1 MKILKLLIDL
11 SMAKLVMI
19 AVILTAAYFFLYYDN
34 GALVEQQI
42 SDAKSQ
48 LDVVKNKRSEIEK
61 KMKKEE
67 EMRGNLLQLA
77 RNLDIVKSKIPNEFN
92 EIEISS
98 ILNKISTSTQVKITS
113 LKRYDCLNL
122 AKISKNITGAELIDE
137 ICFNIEFLGTFNNI
151 LSFVEFLSKEE
162 KTLKIRNFIIEK
174 NNPKN
179 FTDDAIIKFVG
190 EIVGYKQSA
199 VAINAPKTN
208 ENVPKPG
215 EK

>member
-34 GALVEQQI
+34 GTLIEQQI
-42 SDAKSQ
+42 NDTKSQ

-162 KTLKIRNFIIEK
+162 KTLKIRNFSIEK

-179 FTDDAIIKFVG
+179 FTDDAIIRFVG
-190 EIVGYKQSA
+190 EIVGYKQSSVA
-199 VAINAPKTN
+199 VNPLKIN
-208 ENVPKPG
+208 ENSTKSG